1 MLVDVLRLV
10 ALSVAT
16 CTVLTVLAAP
26 GAAQPAARVV
36 RVAHRPAGVAPV
48 LGPKLAPVQVELF
61 FLPGATSSR
70 APLQLALE
78 LWRAHPSRVRLLFRV
93 LSRQGQVHLPAAALE
108 AAAQGKFLPFMDA
121 VTQRLRGTTLP
132 QIRELAQSVGMDLE
146 QLDAAWDD
154 NRHFEQLESNDLRR
168 TRLRARQTP
177 EIAFSGKLASRPV
190 TVLGSTDF
198 EASYREALAR
208 AADARDRG
216 VSPEELAGVLEREA
230 LGERLSTVV
239 ALGPADERRDAEDWQ
254 VEPSSSLVE
263 TPLRTEGLPMLRAGS
278 PSALPV
284 LVACNP
290 LSVLCY
296 RQLQLATA
304 VASVLQERARVLW
317 VPMFDPRGRDA
328 LVVTRVADAI
338 LCAETMG
345 SGWIALDLVTAQTNS
360 RRGPMAS
367 APEIIDGLVDAADL
381 DGRALARCLAERA
394 GASVR
399 RAGELRAAGV
409 VATPTLV
416 VGGRM
421 YPGGVSD
428 ASSLQNLIELELA
441 DGWLGTLAGP

>member
-1 MLVDVLRLV
+1 MLEDVSRLV
-10 ALSVAT
+10 VLSVAT
-16 CTVLTVLAAP
+16 CTALVALTAMA
-26 GAAQPAARVV
+26 AAQPATRVV
-36 RVAHRPAGVAPV
+36 RVTHRPAGVAPA

-70 APLQLALE
+70 APMQLAIE

-93 LSRQGQVHLPAAALE
+93 LSRQGQVHLPVAALE
-108 AAAQGKFLPFMDA
+108 AAAQGKFLPFMEA

-146 QLDAAWDD
+146 QLDAAWED
-154 NRHFEQLESNDLRR
+154 NRHFEQLENNDLRR

-190 TVLGSTDF
+190 TVLGSSDF
-198 EASYREALAR
+198 EAAYREALAR
-208 AADARDRG
+208 ADDARDRG
-216 VSPEELAGVLEREA
+216 VAPDELAEVLEREA
-230 LGERLSTVV
+230 QTSRLSAVV
-239 ALGPADERRDAEDWQ
+239 ALGPADERREAEDWQ
-254 VEPSSSLVE
+254 VEPSSGLVSAPVR
-263 TPLRTEGLPMLRAGS
+263 TDGLPTLRTARA
-278 PSALPV
+278 PALPLV
-284 LVACNP
+284 VACNP

-296 RQLQLATA
+296 RQLQLAAA
-304 VASVLQERARVLW
+304 VASVVQDRARVMW

-328 LVVTRVADAI
+328 LVVTQVSDAI
-338 LCAETMG
+338 LCAEAMG
-345 SGWIALDLVTAQTNS
+345 AGWVALDLVTAQTNS

-367 APEIIDGLVDAADL
+367 AQEVIDGLIDAADL
-381 DGRALARCLAERA
+381 DGRALARCLAERS

-399 RAGELRAAGV
+399 RTGELRAAGL

-428 ASSLQNLIELELA
+428 AASLQNLIELELA
-441 DGWLGTLAGP
+441 DGWLGALAGR